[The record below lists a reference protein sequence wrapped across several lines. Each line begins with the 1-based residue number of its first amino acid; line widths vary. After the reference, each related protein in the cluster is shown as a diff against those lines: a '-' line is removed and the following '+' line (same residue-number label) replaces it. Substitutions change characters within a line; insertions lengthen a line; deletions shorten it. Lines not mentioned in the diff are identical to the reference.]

1 MMDSLEV
8 ADRYGQAF
16 YMLVKEQGQ
25 KKHGQKKHGQKKH
38 GQKKHGQIDLIL
50 QDFRK
55 LQAILKQPI
64 KDQSQISYNFF
75 DLLSSPLLSL
85 KEKTSFIDKVFQTQ
99 MDKGNQPGYPHIEL
113 SQITL
118 DFLKFLLYKNRIA
131 NILDIIKAF
140 QDQYDLSQNRVR
152 GHVFSY
158 LDLTSEEKTQ
168 IEVAISKRLQ
178 KQVCFEYSKDLSL
191 LGGVLVKVGSLL
203 FDGSLSHQLNL
214 LRQQVTSLTHPTT

>member
-1 MMDSLEV
+1 MMDSLEI

-25 KKHGQKKHGQKKH
+25 KKHI
-38 GQKKHGQIDLIL
+38 QIDLIL
-50 QDFRK
+50 KDFQQ
-55 LQAILKQPI
+55 LQVILKQPI
-64 KDQSQISYNFF
+64 KAQGQISHNLF

-85 KEKTSFIDKVFQTQ
+85 REKTSFMDKVFQTQ
-99 MDKGNQPGYPHIEL
+99 TSFGNQPESPYIDL
-113 SQITL
+113 SQVTL

-140 QDQYDLSQNRVR
+140 QDQHDLSQNRVR

-158 LDLTSEEKTQ
+158 QDLTSEEKTQ
-168 IEVAISKRLQ
+168 IEMAISKRLQ

-191 LGGVLVKVGSLL
+191 LGGILVKVGSLF

-214 LRQQVTSLTHPTT
+214 LRQQVTSLTHSTT

>member
-1 MMDSLEV
+1 MMDSLEI

-25 KKHGQKKHGQKKH
+25 KKHSQKKHS
-38 GQKKHGQIDLIL
+38 QIDLIL
-50 QDFRK
+50 KDFQQ
-55 LQAILKQPI
+55 LQVILKQPI
-64 KDQSQISYNFF
+64 KDQGQISYNLF

-85 KEKTSFIDKVFQTQ
+85 REKTSFMDKVFQTHSDKIQTDKDQ
-99 MDKGNQPGYPHIEL
+99 MGKGYQPGSPHIDL
-113 SQITL
+113 SQVTL

-140 QDQYDLSQNRVR
+140 QDQHDLSQNRVR

-158 LDLTSEEKTQ
+158 QDLTSEEKTQ
-168 IEVAISKRLQ
+168 IEMAISKRLQ
-178 KQVCFEYSKDLSL
+178 KQVCFEYSKDSSL
-191 LGGVLVKVGSLL
+191 LGGILVKVGSLF